1 MKKLFFHPPH
11 FFILIILIAIFN
23 FGCKDD
29 LNVPVNQKPV
39 IRSINANPESV
50 KINEETTLTCTASD
64 PDGDALSI
72 EWNAQEGIFPLGNI
86 GASVKWK
93 APTYGG
99 SYLITAIVSDGIDFA
114 EATVAVN
121 VEDDSSDICPQFIT
135 YGGKVYQTVRIANQ
149 CWLKE
154 NLNIGIMI
162 NGVDDQTDNGIIEKY
177 CYDDDEVN
185 CDTNGGLYQ
194 WDEAMQYV
202 QKEGTQG
209 LCPPGWHI
217 PTTEDFMVL
226 LANVNYDGNALKAL
240 GEGTGTGVGTNSSG
254 FSAILSGYRYL
265 GNFFLLNN
273 NASFWSS
280 DENNN
285 LTAKNIALL
294 ADKSNVTF
302 YVSDKSDGFCIRC
315 IKD

>member
-29 LNVPVNQKPV
+29 LNEPVNQKPV
-39 IRSINANPESV
+39 ILSINTNPESV
-50 KINEETTLTCTASD
+50 KINEEAALTCTAID

-114 EATVAVN
+114 EATVAVY

-194 WDEAMQYV
+194 WDEAMQYF
-202 QKEGTQG
+202 QKKGTQG

-254 FSAILSGYRYL
+254 FSALLSGYRYL

-285 LTAKNIALL
+285 LTAYNIALL
-294 ADKSNVTF
+294 ADKYNVTF
-302 YVSDKSDGFCIRC
+302 YTSDKSDGFCIRC

>member
-1 MKKLFFHPPH
+1 MIKSLFHLPLFFTLL
-11 FFILIILIAIFN
+11 ISIILISIS
-23 FGCKDD
+23 CKDD
-29 LNVPVNQKPV
+29 LNEPINQKPV
-39 IRSINANPESV
+39 ILSINANPESV

-86 GASVKWK
+86 GSSVKWK
-93 APTYGG
+93 APTYSG
-99 SYLITAIVSDGIDFA
+99 SYLITATVSDEIDFV
-114 EATVAVN
+114 EATVTIN
-121 VEDDSSDICPQFIT
+121 VEDDSSDICPPFIT
-135 YGGKVYQTVRIANQ
+135 YGGKVYQTVRIVNQ

-154 NLNIGIMI
+154 NLNIGVMI
-162 NGVDDQTDNGIIEKY
+162 NGVEDQRDNGIIEKY
-177 CYDDDEVN
+177 CYDDKEVN

-202 QKEGTQG
+202 QKKGTQG

-240 GEGTGTGVGTNSSG
+240 GEGTGIGVGTNTSG

-280 DENNN
+280 NENNN
-285 LTAKNIALL
+285 LTANNIALL